1 MFLSKLFKKELAPI
15 QTELLQYGWEKDEKY
30 NKINKVNSNGFAD
43 IKVGKGLIW
52 IGFNHNKELK
62 EEYHDKVW
70 DELTKL
76 VPIVDSRFQLGS
88 LGFEFLEI
96 ITKEENNITSN
107 ELNDVVDKYYEEI
120 YKIIE
125 PLL

>member
-15 QTELLQYGWEKDEKY
+15 QTELLQYGWVKDEKY

-43 IKVGKGLIW
+43 ITVNKGLIW
-52 IGFNHNKELK
+52 IGFKHNKDLS

-70 DELTKL
+70 DELTQL
-76 VPIVDSRFQLGS
+76 VPTIDSRFQLGC
-88 LGFEFLEI
+88 LGFEFLQ
-96 ITKEENNITSN
+96 ITTNDENNITAI
-107 ELNDVVDKYYEEI
+107 ELNDIVDKYCEEI

>member
-1 MFLSKLFKKELAPI
+1 MFLLKLFKKELTPI
-15 QTELLQYGWEKDEKY
+15 QTELLQYGWVKDEKY
-30 NKINKVNSNGFAD
+30 NKVNKTNSNGFAD
-43 IKVGKGLIW
+43 IKVRSGLIW
-52 IGFNHNKELK
+52 IAFNHNKELK

-76 VPIVDSRFQLGS
+76 VPSIDNRFELGS
-88 LGFEFLEI
+88 LGFEYLEI
-96 ITKEENNITSN
+96 ITKEENNITAY
-107 ELNDVVDKYYEEI
+107 ELNEIVDRYYEEI